1 MSVFTTKIRQLAGQT
16 VLYGMGNM
24 LPRFLNFLLIR
35 PQITAFNDPEKFGI
49 LTNILSLVALLNIVY
64 SFGMETAFFRFA
76 SKPGANVKRI
86 FNIAQTVVTC
96 LSILLTGILFLS
108 TNFLMDIM
116 EVSQK
121 SLIVYMIFILLVDN
135 LAIIPFARL
144 RLENKAL
151 QFALYKIINVLILVG
166 LNLYFLYVIYD
177 PAVGVGYVL
186 MANLI
191 ANCFYL
197 FFFAKDLFA
206 WRPVFDK
213 ELSATMFRYAYP
225 VMLTGLAAMMNEFF
239 SRGLLTKL
247 LPGGF
252 YPGRTSQY
260 ALGVFGAC
268 YKFSVLMNLGI
279 QAFRMGAEPFF
290 FSHAKEKNSPAL
302 FALVNHYFIIAGCFV
317 MLAVALNTGLLCL
330 LFIPQKEYWEGLGI
344 VPPLL
349 LGYLFLGI
357 YYNFTVWFKLT
368 DRTYFGTY
376 ITVGGAILTVVL
388 NYIFIPL
395 WGYLGSSW
403 ATPVVYGGM
412 MAVCYW
418 LGQKYYPIPYFIF
431 SGIAY
436 ITISFSIIYA
446 VKLIPAS
453 TIFMSTSI
461 STLILLLFA
470 GAVWII
476 ERRRGLQSGVLK

>member
-1 MSVFTTKIRQLAGQT
+1 MSVSTKIRQLAGQT
-16 VLYGMGNM
+16 VLYGLGNM
-24 LPRFLNFLLIR
+24 LPRLLNFLLIR
-35 PQITAFNDPEKFGI
+35 PQITAFNDPEKFGV

-76 SKPGANVKRI
+76 SPSGANAKRI
-86 FNIAQTVVTC
+86 FNIAQTAVTS
-96 LSILLTGILFLS
+96 LSLLFTGILFLS
-108 TNFLMDIM
+108 APVLMDLM
-116 EVSQK
+116 ELSQP
-121 SLIVYMIFILLVDN
+121 SLIVYMIFILLADN
-135 LAIIPFARL
+135 LTLIPFARL
-144 RLENKAL
+144 RLENKAMK
-151 QFALYKIINVLILVG
+151 FALYKLINVLILVG
-166 LNLYFLYVIYD
+166 LNLYFLCVVYD

-186 MANLI
+186 IANLI

-213 ELSATMFRYAYP
+213 ELSAAMFRYAYP

-247 LPGGF
+247 LPEGF

-290 FSHAKEKNSPAL
+290 FSQAKEKNSPAL

-317 MLAVALNTGLLCL
+317 MLAVALNTDLLCF

-376 ITVGGAILTVVL
+376 ITVGGALLTVAL
-388 NYIFIPL
+388 NCVFIPL
-395 WGYLGSSW
+395 WGYAGSSW
-403 ATPVVYGGM
+403 ATPIVYGGM
-412 MAVCYW
+412 MVACYA
-418 LGQKYYPIPYFIF
+418 LGQKYYPVPYFIF
-431 SGIAY
+431 SGMAY
-436 ITISFSIIYA
+436 IILSFVIIYA
-446 VKLIPAS
+446 VKFMPYS
-453 TIFMSTSI
+453 NIFI
-461 STLILLLFA
+461 STAGNGLLLLLFA
-470 GAVWII
+470 GSAWMW
-476 ERRRGLQSGVLK
+476 ERRRFPRDGVK